1 MRTDDREGI
10 MRNGFYLLT
19 LRAIQLAVIMGFL
32 CASGTAVF
40 GESAKPPAAVLKAE
54 TRSTPAAEEVTPQ
67 EEYTYIPGERRD
79 PFESLLFRG
88 EEAGAAGDEL
98 TPLQK
103 VNVEDLKL
111 VGIVKNPDGNTALIQ
126 TPDGKGYFLR
136 GGLPLGKNEGV
147 VAKILED
154 KMIVKEKKKDFLG
167 QITVSEVVL
176 ELKKEEGR
184 R

>member
-1 MRTDDREGI
+1 
-10 MRNGFYLLT
+10 MRNVFYRLT
-19 LRAIQLAVIMGFL
+19 LQAIQVPFVIGFF
-32 CASGTAVF
+32 CASGTAVYA
-40 GESAKPPAAVLKAE
+40 ESAKPPPAVLKAE
-54 TRSTPAAEEVTPQ
+54 IPSIPDAEEVTPK

-88 EEAGAAGDEL
+88 EEAGVAGDEL

-103 VNVEDLKL
+103 VDVEDLKL

-136 GGLPLGKNEGV
+136 RGLPLGKNEGV
-147 VAKILED
+147 IATIMDD
-154 KMIVKEKKKDFLG
+154 KMVVKEKKKDFLG

>member
-1 MRTDDREGI
+1 MH
-10 MRNGFYLLT
+10 NAFYLLT
-19 LRAIQLAVIMGFL
+19 LRAVQLAVAIGVL
-32 CASGTAVF
+32 SGSGTAAF
-40 GESAKPPAAVLKAE
+40 GEAAKPPASVLQVEA
-54 TRSTPAAEEVTPQ
+54 PVTPKQ
-67 EEYTYIPGERRD
+67 EANTPKEEYTYIPGERRD

-88 EEAGAAGDEL
+88 EDAETAGDEL

-111 VGIVKNPDGNTALIQ
+111 VGIVKNPDGNMALIQ

-136 GGLPLGKNEGV
+136 RGLPLGKNEGV
-147 VAKILED
+147 IAKIMDD
-154 KMIVKEKKKDFLG
+154 KMIVKEKKKDLLG
-167 QITVSEVVL
+167 QISVSEVVL

>member
-1 MRTDDREGI
+1 
-10 MRNGFYLLT
+10 MRNELYLLT
-19 LRAIQLAVIMGFL
+19 LRTIQLAAFMGVICTF
-32 CASGTAVF
+32 GTAAF
-40 GESAKPPAAVLKAE
+40 GESAKPPSAVLKAE
-54 TRSTPAAEEVTPQ
+54 TQVTPAQEEDTPK

-88 EEAGAAGDEL
+88 EEAGTAGDEL

-111 VGIVKNPDGNTALIQ
+111 VGIVKKPDGNTALIQ
-126 TPDGKGYFLR
+126 TPDGKGYFLIR
-136 GGLPLGKNEGV
+136 GLPLGKNEGV
-147 VAKILED
+147 IANIMDD

-167 QITVSEVVL
+167 QISVSEVVL

>member
-1 MRTDDREGI
+1 
-10 MRNGFYLLT
+10 MRNAFYLLM
-19 LRAIQLAVIMGFL
+19 LRAIQFAVVVGFL
-32 CASGTAVF
+32 SASGTAVF

-54 TRSTPAAEEVTPQ
+54 TESTPVAEESPPK

-88 EEAGAAGDEL
+88 EEAGPKGDEL

-111 VGIVKNPDGNTALIQ
+111 VGIVKNPEGNTALIQ

-136 GGLPLGKNEGV
+136 RGLPLGKNEGV
-147 VAKILED
+147 IAKIMDD
-154 KMIVKEKKKDFLG
+154 KMVVKEKKKDFLG